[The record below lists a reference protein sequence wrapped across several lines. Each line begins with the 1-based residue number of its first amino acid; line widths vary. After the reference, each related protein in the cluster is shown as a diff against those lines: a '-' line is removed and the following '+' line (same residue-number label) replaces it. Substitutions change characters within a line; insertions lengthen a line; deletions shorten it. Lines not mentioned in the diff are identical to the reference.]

1 MKTVSSVVFDLRL
14 PETVQESSF
23 KTYDTFAWA
32 LYEIAK
38 EIRYLEFVAIYLKK
52 DKAVKLLVEMA
63 KYFNDITIDS
73 DAFDVEDVIIT
84 VSYDGTVIVEVAEVN
99 NNYKE
104 SCAIITLIDEDCK
117 TSLLKFHQDNLEN
130 ISIFSM
136 DEDQEYE

>member
-14 PETVQESSF
+14 PETVQESAF

-32 LYEIAK
+32 LYEVAK

-84 VSYDGTVIVEVAEVN
+84 VSYDGTVIVEVN

>member
-1 MKTVSSVVFDLRL
+1 MKIIYPRVCGIDVHKKF
-14 PETVQESSF
+14 
-23 KTYDTFAWA
+23 
-32 LYEIAK
+32 I
-38 EIRYLEFVAIYLKK
+38 VAVICISEPVEPIYLKK

-84 VSYDGTVIVEVAEVN
+84 VSYDGTVIVEIAEIN

-136 DEDQEYE
+136 DEDQEY

>member
-1 MKTVSSVVFDLRL
+1 M
-14 PETVQESSF
+14 
-23 KTYDTFAWA
+23 
-32 LYEIAK
+32 AK
-38 EIRYLEFVAIYLKK
+38 EIRYLEFVAIYLKR

-73 DAFDVEDVIIT
+73 DAFDVENVIIT
-84 VSYDGTVIVEVAEVN
+84 ASYDGTVIVEVAEVN

-117 TSLLKFHQDNLEN
+117 TSLLKFHQNNLEN
-130 ISIFSM
+130 ISVFSM

>member
-38 EIRYLEFVAIYLKK
+38 EIRYLEFVAIYLNR

-73 DAFDVEDVIIT
+73 EAFDVEDVIIT
-84 VSYDGTVIVEVAEVN
+84 VSYDGTVIVEIAKIG

-104 SCAIITLIDEDCK
+104 SCAVITLIDENCK
-117 TSLLKFHQDNLEN
+117 TSLLKFHQNNLEN

-136 DEDQEYE
+136 DEDEEYE